1 MRPASSDQGSAGG
14 PRGAAEGWVK
24 ACSAG
29 SPGNGGRQQRD
40 DALVKHHVRTGDS
53 RRGVAEAET
62 ERAMRKELLAGI
74 RFAGADCA
82 ACADLSVVQIV
93 ICKSTGA
100 AFANSGHNALNAMP
114 KMASQATKRRFMRR
128 SL

>member
-1 MRPASSDQGSAGG
+1 
-14 PRGAAEGWVK
+14 
-24 ACSAG
+24 
-29 SPGNGGRQQRD
+29 
-40 DALVKHHVRTGDS
+40 
-53 RRGVAEAET
+53 
-62 ERAMRKELLAGI
+62 LLQNSFWCVEQKFLEPLI

-100 AFANSGHNALNAMP
+100 AFASSGHNALNAMP
-114 KMASQATKRRFMRR
+114 KTASQATKRRFMRR